1 MHRSGCNRLLG
12 SARCPSHESDH
23 LIGGSYPTEG
33 NVKSVQ
39 ARLVHLLAERR
50 ASIANHYRLKAT
62 IGGFAGSGRHADVTR
77 HPGHGHPLRA
87 LMTEPLSRPV
97 VGNVPAET
105 LLSTNSPASGFS
117 ASSISQLGSSTEG
130 HTRLPSVATPSSPKD
145 RSQYGSSR
153 PSPASVPTAVKAI
166 GDPTFRKQH
175 RSFRTLGAVQPWPKS
190 FQKAKKVQTPA
201 NRPLV

>member
-1 MHRSGCNRLLG
+1 MPEDAPVGCNRLLG

-87 LMTEPLSRPV
+87 LMTEPLFEARGGERSGRNLV
-97 VGNVPAET
+97 EHQLARQRLQRFVNLPARV
-105 LLSTNSPASGFS
+105 
-117 ASSISQLGSSTEG
+117 I
-130 HTRLPSVATPSSPKD
+130 D
-145 RSQYGSSR
+145 
-153 PSPASVPTAVKAI
+153 
-166 GDPTFRKQH
+166 
-175 RSFRTLGAVQPWPKS
+175 
-190 FQKAKKVQTPA
+190 
-201 NRPLV
+201 